1 VTPGAAAGPPPPA
14 RETARPGRGVV
25 VGWGVFLALQLALP
39 ALTGNGYALQVIDTM
54 AVYVLLAMS
63 MNILLG
69 FVGQIAFGHAGF
81 PGLGA
86 YTTALLA
93 IKAGWSFWLAFPASC
108 LVAGAVGLVVG
119 VPALL
124 VRGHYLA
131 MVTLGF
137 GEILR
142 LLMLN
147 WHSVTNGPNGLYP
160 VPPARPF
167 GVALGTET
175 GFFYLAWVV
184 LVAGQVVSHRLRY
197 SRTGRA
203 MLAVKHDEL
212 AASVAGIPVARIK
225 LLGFFVSALF
235 AGAAGSLFAYF
246 LRYVNPD
253 SFTIEVSVN
262 AVMMVILGGVGH
274 LASPWIGAV
283 VLVGLGEYLRF
294 LGHYREIFFGLIILL
309 ILIFM
314 PNGIAALVAAK
325 VRRPRAWGRAAA

>member
-1 VTPGAAAGPPPPA
+1 MAGPA
-14 RETARPGRGVV
+14 RGETARPGRGARLA
-25 VGWGVFLALQLALP
+25 WGVFLTAQLGVPL
-39 ALTGNGYALQVIDTM
+39 LVGNGYALQVIDTM
-54 AVYVLLAMS
+54 AINVLLAMS

-69 FVGQIAFGHAGF
+69 FVGQIAFGHAGLL
-81 PGLGA
+81 GLGA
-86 YTTALLA
+86 YTTGLLA
-93 IKAGWSFWLAFPASC
+93 IKGGWSFWVAFPGAC
-108 LVAGAVGLVVG
+108 LATGVIGLVVG
-119 VPALL
+119 LPALL

-142 LLMLN
+142 LIMLN
-147 WHSVTNGPNGLYP
+147 WRSVTNGPNGLYP
-160 VPPARPF
+160 VPPA
-167 GVALGTET
+167 GVLGLTLNTET
-175 GFFYLAWVV
+175 SFFYLAWLL
-184 LVAGQVVSHRLRY
+184 LVIGQVVSYRLRY
-197 SRTGRA
+197 SRIGRA

-212 AASVAGIPVARIK
+212 AASVAGIHVARIK
-225 LLGFFVSALF
+225 LLGFFISAVF

-262 AVMMVILGGVGH
+262 TVMMVILGGVGH

-294 LGHYREIFFGLIILL
+294 LGHYREIFFGFIILL

-314 PNGIAALVAAK
+314 PNGMASLFGGWAR
-325 VRRPRAWGRAAA
+325 RRPARAAA